1 MKIFFDRVI
10 KFLVRLLWK
19 MVSNSASLSRL
30 LDDVTVIFFASLFP
44 VFCVLLIIGSSLER
58 RYLRMRLRN
67 LIAGSLKL
75 VIIDNY
81 FVLGLIPV
89 HSHPFLYLRNC
100 NSLID

>member
-1 MKIFFDRVI
+1 MKIFFDLVI

-30 LDDVTVIFFASLFP
+30 LPTTLLLFSLVSLFP

-58 RYLRMRLRN
+58 RYLNTRLRN

-89 HSHPFLYLRNC
+89 HSH
-100 NSLID
+100 